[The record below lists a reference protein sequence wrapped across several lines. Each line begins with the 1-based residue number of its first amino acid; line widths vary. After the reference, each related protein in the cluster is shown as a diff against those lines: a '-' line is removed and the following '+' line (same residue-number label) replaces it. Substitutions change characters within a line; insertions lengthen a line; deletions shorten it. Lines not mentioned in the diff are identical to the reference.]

1 MKKELDKTEDVCY
14 TKCKIKHLLLDLDEL
29 LTENANN
36 ISYQLYNSFE
46 RIIADLEGL
55 MEDL

>member
-1 MKKELDKTEDVCY
+1 MNKKLDNCEDMCY
-14 TKCKIKHLLLDLDEL
+14 TRCKIKHLIIDLDEL

-46 RIIADLEGL
+46 RIIADLEDL
-55 MEDL
+55 MEEL